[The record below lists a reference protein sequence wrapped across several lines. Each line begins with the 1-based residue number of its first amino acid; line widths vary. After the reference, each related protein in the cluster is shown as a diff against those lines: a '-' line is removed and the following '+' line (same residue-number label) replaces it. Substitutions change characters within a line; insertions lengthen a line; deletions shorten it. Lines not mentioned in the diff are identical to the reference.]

1 MPQQGAKPKRTR
13 RRHFSTNRA
22 GGDAGKQTQAVIA
35 TLRRAFAANF
45 VPALALWILALALL
59 ALYFYFPPARAALN
73 QMAALKTRLGW
84 GFSMPAQALA
94 AGLLPF
100 LFQRFQR
107 GDHRRITW
115 AQLPFLLLVRAVMG
129 AMTDE
134 FYTFQAHLF
143 GDSNAPAIIL
153 LKTAFDML
161 VYTPLIVLPLVVWT
175 FGLMDNGYALDTTRA
190 ALGPGW
196 KTQRVL
202 PLYFAALVVWLP
214 TLAVLYAL
222 PLELQFPFQAI
233 VQCFWGLV
241 LVILT
246 DK

>member
-1 MPQQGAKPKRTR
+1 MLL
-13 RRHFSTNRA
+13 
-22 GGDAGKQTQAVIA
+22 
-35 TLRRAFAANF
+35 TLRRAFAANL
-45 VPALALWILALALL
+45 VPAGALWSLALALL
-59 ALYFYFPPARAALN
+59 LLYHFFPPARGALN
-73 QMAALKTRLGW
+73 HLAHLKTQWGW

-100 LFQRFQR
+100 LFQRLQR
-107 GDHRRITW
+107 GDHRRLTW
-115 AQLPFLLLVRAVMG
+115 AQLPFLLAVRAIMG

-134 FYTFQAHLF
+134 FYTLQAHLF
-143 GDSNAPAIIL
+143 GDSQAPATIL
-153 LKTAFDML
+153 LKIAFDML

-190 ALGPGW
+190 ALGPHW
-196 KTQRVL
+196 KTKRVL
-202 PLYFAALVVWLP
+202 PLYAASLIVWLP
-214 TLAVLYAL
+214 TLGVLYAL

-233 VQCFWGLV
+233 VQCFWGLL

>member
-1 MPQQGAKPKRTR
+1 M
-13 RRHFSTNRA
+13 
-22 GGDAGKQTQAVIA
+22 
-35 TLRRAFAANF
+35 RRAFAANF
-45 VPALALWILALALL
+45 VPALALWSLAVLLL

-73 QMAALKTRLGW
+73 QLAALKDRLGW

-100 LFQRFQR
+100 WFQRLQR
-107 GDHRRITW
+107 GDHRRLTW

-134 FYTFQAHLF
+134 FYTLQAFLF
-143 GDSNAPAIIL
+143 GDSSAPSTIL
-153 LKTAFDML
+153 LKTAFDLL
-161 VYTPLIVLPLVVWT
+161 VYTPLLVLPLVVWT

-190 ALGPGW
+190 ALGPDW
-196 KTQRVL
+196 KTRRVL
-202 PLYFAALVVWLP
+202 PLYFAALIVWLP
-214 TLAVLYAL
+214 TLGILYAL
-222 PLELQFPFQAI
+222 PLALQFPFQAI